1 MEIIKRRPS
10 QRVIVGNVMLG
21 GGAPI
26 VVQSMT
32 NTDTADA
39 ESTVKQVFEL
49 AEAGSELV
57 RITVN
62 TPEAAAQVA
71 RIRARLDELGCD
83 VPLVGDFHYN
93 GHRLLR
99 DYPDCAQ
106 ALAKYRINP
115 GNVGRSRAEE
125 DPFTMMIETAL
136 RFDKPVR
143 IGVNWGS
150 LDQNLVV
157 RMMDENSR
165 LPQPLDASHVT
176 RAALIVSA
184 LESAQRAEK
193 LGMAKN
199 RIVLSCK
206 VSDVQDLIAV
216 YRSLSAQCDYAL
228 HLGLTE
234 AGMGSKGIVASTAA
248 LSVLLQEGIG
258 DTIRISLTPE
268 PNGSRCQEVVVGQE
282 ILQTMGLRAFSP
294 MVTACPGCG
303 RTTSVFFQELAL
315 SIQNHL
321 RTQMPLWRAQYEGVE
336 NMTVAVMGCVVNGPG
351 ESKLANIGISLPGTG
366 ESPAAP
372 VYIDGEKAMTLRGDN
387 ISAEFTGLVDD
398 YVAKKYPKRSPLK
411 SPSQGEADSFS
422 PDKKTS
428 HSTKLSDND
437 SQVAGYE
444 KARLGGVSVIKFT
457 K

>member
-1 MEIIKRRPS
+1 MNEMIKRRPS
-10 QRVIVGNVMLG
+10 QRVIIGQVMMG
-21 GGAPI
+21 GGAPV

-32 NTDTADA
+32 NTDTADV
-39 ESTVKQVFEL
+39 ESTVKQVYEL

-71 RIRARLDELGCD
+71 TIRARLDALGCD

-93 GHRLLR
+93 GHRLLK

-136 RFDKPVR
+136 RYDKPVR

-165 LPQPLDASHVT
+165 LPEPLDAKHVT
-176 RAALIVSA
+176 QNALIASA

-193 LGMAKN
+193 LGMPRN
-199 RIVLSCK
+199 RIVLSCN
-206 VSDVQDLIAV
+206 VQDLIAV

-268 PNGSRCQEVVVGQE
+268 PNGSRTQEVIVGQE

-303 RTTSVFFQELAL
+303 RTTSSFFQELAL

-321 RTQMPLWRAQYEGVE
+321 RTQMPVWRAQYDGVE

-351 ESKLANIGISLPGTG
+351 ESKLANIGISLPGSG

-387 ISAEFTGLVDD
+387 ISAEFTGIVDD
-398 YVAKKYPKRSPLK
+398 YVARKYPARTAASP
-411 SPSQGEADSFS
+411 
-422 PDKKTS
+422 
-428 HSTKLSDND
+428 KL
-437 SQVAGYE
+437 
-444 KARLGGVSVIKFT
+444 ARQIPIQAVNK
-457 K
+457 

>member
-1 MEIIKRRPS
+1 MSMGNTIIKRRPS
-10 QRVIVGNVMLG
+10 QRVLVGKVMLG
-21 GGAPI
+21 GGAPV

-32 NTDTADA
+32 NTDTADV
-39 ESTVKQVFEL
+39 ESTTQQVFDL
-49 AEAGSELV
+49 AKAGSELV

-71 RIRARLDELGCD
+71 KIRARLDSMGCD

-93 GHRLLR
+93 GHRLLT

-115 GNVGRSRAEE
+115 GNVGRTRQED
-125 DPFTMMIETAL
+125 DPFTMMIETAI
-136 RFDKPVR
+136 RYDKPVR

-150 LDQNLVV
+150 LDQKLVV

-165 LPQPLDASHVT
+165 LAQPKQASEVT
-176 RAALIVSA
+176 RTALITSA

-193 LGMAKN
+193 LGMAHN

-216 YRSLSAQCDYAL
+216 YRALSQQCDYAL

-268 PNGSRCQEVVVGQE
+268 PGGDRTQEVLVGQE
-282 ILQTMGLRAFSP
+282 ILQTLGMRAFAP

-303 RTTSVFFQELAL
+303 RTTSSFFQELAQ
-315 SIQNHL
+315 SIQAHL
-321 RTQMPLWRAQYEGVE
+321 RTQMPLWREQYEGVE

-351 ESKLANIGISLPGTG
+351 ESKMANIGISLPGTG

-372 VYIDGEKAMTLRGDN
+372 IYIDGEKAMTLRGDN
-387 ISAEFTGLVDD
+387 IAGEFTDIVDS
-398 YVAKKYPKRSPLK
+398 YVARKYAPRSTPLH
-411 SPSQGEADSFS
+411 
-422 PDKKTS
+422 T
-428 HSTKLSDND
+428 
-437 SQVAGYE
+437 V
-444 KARLGGVSVIKFT
+444 
-457 K
+457 

>member
-1 MEIIKRRPS
+1 MGAALINRRPS
-10 QRVIVGNVMLG
+10 QRVLVGKVMLG
-21 GGAPI
+21 GGAPV

-32 NTDTADA
+32 NTDTADVEA
-39 ESTVKQVFEL
+39 TTRQVFEL
-49 AEAGSELV
+49 ARAGSELV

-62 TPEAAAQVA
+62 TPEAAARVA
-71 RIRARLDELGCD
+71 KIRARLDSMGCD

-93 GHRLLR
+93 GHRLLT

-115 GNVGRSRAEE
+115 GNVGRSRLED
-125 DPFTMMIETAL
+125 DPFTIMVETAI
-136 RFDKPVR
+136 RYDKPVR

-165 LPQPLDASHVT
+165 LAQPKEASEVT
-176 RAALIVSA
+176 RAALIASA
-184 LESAQRAEK
+184 LQSAVRAEQ
-193 LGMAKN
+193 LGLARN

-206 VSDVQDLIAV
+206 VSEVQDLIAV
-216 YRSLSAQCDYAL
+216 YRTLSQQCDYAL

-258 DTIRISLTPE
+258 DTIRVSLTPE
-268 PNGSRCQEVVVGQE
+268 PGGDRTQEVLVGQE
-282 ILQTMGLRAFSP
+282 ILQTLGVRAFAP

-303 RTTSVFFQELAL
+303 RTSSVFFQELAQR
-315 SIQNHL
+315 IQAHL
-321 RTQMPLWRAQYEGVE
+321 REQMPLWRERYEGVE
-336 NMTVAVMGCVVNGPG
+336 DMTVAVMGCVVNGPG

-372 VYIDGEKAMTLRGDN
+372 VYIDGEKNVTLRGDN
-387 ISAEFTGLVDD
+387 IAEEFTRIVDE
-398 YVAKKYPKRSPLK
+398 YVARKYAKRK
-411 SPSQGEADSFS
+411 QDA
-422 PDKKTS
+422 
-428 HSTKLSDND
+428 TKPPRNIAL
-437 SQVAGYE
+437 Q
-444 KARLGGVSVIKFT
+444 SV
-457 K
+457 